1 MNMTKAI
8 AGMMAGLAAGAAL
21 GILFAPD
28 KGART
33 RTKLFRKGTDTV
45 DEIKDRVDELLNG
58 LTDRFQ
64 AAKDEVGELLYEK
77 GKKKAAELSRNSVKM

>member
-1 MNMTKAI
+1 MNTTKLI
-8 AGMMAGLAAGAAL
+8 AGLLAGAAAGAAL
-21 GILFAPD
+21 GVLFAPE
-28 KGART
+28 KGSKT
-33 RTKLFRKGTDTV
+33 RSRIFKRSADTV